1 MYIGNGG
8 VAMCI
13 LGMEVWR
20 RVYWLWSCSNVYI
33 RNGGVATC
41 ILGTEV

>member
-13 LGMEVWR
+13 LGMEVYQRVFWEWR
-20 RVYWLWSCSNVYI
+20 CSDVYI
-33 RNGGVATC
+33 WIGGVAMC
-41 ILGTEV
+41 ILGMEM